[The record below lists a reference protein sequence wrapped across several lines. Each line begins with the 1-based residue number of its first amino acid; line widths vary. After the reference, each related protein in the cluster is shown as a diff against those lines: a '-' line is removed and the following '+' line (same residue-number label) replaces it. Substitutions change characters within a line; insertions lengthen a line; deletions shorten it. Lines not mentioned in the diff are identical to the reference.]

1 MNVFEK
7 LQKCRVELQK
17 TQLKKSGKNNYSG
30 FDYFVLND
38 FLPTVNELFEKYRL
52 FSNFSIT
59 QDGLAILDIIDTE
72 WISQE
77 NRKDES
83 IEFFKQNSYFFK
95 ATFTSPIEE
104 LELKGCNKI
113 QALGGVHTYMKRYL
127 YFNALEIVENDMFDP
142 MTRNKPDKKSKLT
155 SKSDNSISKTE
166 FITLAQKEELRNKI
180 GGKSYSEEMNACGGK
195 MSIEKYEKLMAQK
208 GVNNATSRVFE

>member
-17 TQLKKSGKNNYSG
+17 TQLKKTGKNSYSG
-30 FDYFVLND
+30 FDYFELKD
-38 FLPTVNELFEKYRL
+38 FLPTVNELFEKYKL

-59 QDGLAILDIIDTE
+59 LDGLAVLDIIDTE

-83 IEFFKQNSYFFK
+83 LEFFKQNEYFFK

-127 YFNALEIVENDMFDP
+127 YMNALEIVEADMFDSVTGKEEP
-142 MTRNKPDKKSKLT
+142 KQEQPKEEETKSQY
-155 SKSDNSISKTE
+155 
-166 FITLAQKEELRNKI
+166 ITLAQKNQLRSKLGGAEFAQLMNKSGNKLTVEEFEKI
-180 GGKSYSEEMNACGGK
+180 MGAN
-195 MSIEKYEKLMAQK
+195 
-208 GVNNATSRVFE
+208 

>member
-17 TQLKKSGKNNYSG
+17 TQLKKSGKNSYSG
-30 FDYFVLND
+30 FDYFELKD
-38 FLPTVNELFEKYRL
+38 FLPTVNELFEKYKL

-59 QDGLAILDIIDTE
+59 LDGLAVLDIIDTE

-83 IEFFKQNSYFFK
+83 LEFFKQNEYFFK

-142 MTRNKPDKKSKLT
+142 ITGSELGKKSKPSSKPNNNT
-155 SKSDNSISKTE
+155 SETE

-180 GGKSYSEEMNACGGK
+180 GSKAYSEEMNACGGK
-195 MSIEKYEKLMAQK
+195 MSIENYKKLMAQK
-208 GVNNATSRVFE
+208 GVNNDK